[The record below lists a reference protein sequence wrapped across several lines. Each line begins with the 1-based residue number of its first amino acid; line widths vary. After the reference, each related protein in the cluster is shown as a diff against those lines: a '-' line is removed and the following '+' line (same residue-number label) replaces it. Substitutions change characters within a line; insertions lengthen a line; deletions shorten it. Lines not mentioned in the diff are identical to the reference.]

1 MTKYAIYLSII
12 LFPIQILSIKIGQ
25 TEFDLSS
32 ILISLT
38 TLYIFFFKKKKN
50 NIHLIILFIFTI
62 YQLIIFTYSPAPFTR
77 FISAL
82 YWMLVFLMMF
92 CINEDFKINYQY
104 VENIITSILLV
115 SCAVC
120 WFQYY
125 YIITPEEYS
134 QSVKAR
140 AAGFFGEPSF
150 AGLAFFSAAVGS
162 IANFLY
168 KKNNVRHLFIF
179 IIFFSTGF
187 LTLSMHIVTFFLAL
201 FTIFIFI
208 MYKNNLKFFQRII
221 LFFFSIIIFIFIVG
235 ICIYYL
241 DRNLITNFTNHFI
254 PRLNIFNSGTNS
266 LSLLS
271 WLRGM
276 EQMIYSVK
284 ETYLFGFGLGSTGEY
299 YFPSVF
305 GEKLKDY
312 GVFQL
317 TLKDAFS
324 LFLRLVIEIG
334 LFFTSIFLLL
344 IFYISFK
351 FLRETIKNKDEFIS
365 RIFLFSFSLTVI
377 IGSLIKEPNYARSTL
392 FIAIMLLSTFLKKG
406 KNIE

>member
-82 YWMLVFLMMF
+82 YWMLVFIIMF

-104 VENIITSILLV
+104 IENIIIFILLI

-125 YIITPEEYS
+125 YIITPENYN
-134 QSVKAR
+134 QSIKAR
-140 AAGFFGEPSF
+140 SVGFFGEPSY

-162 IANFLY
+162 IGNFLY
-168 KKNNVRHLFIF
+168 KKNNIRHLFFF

-254 PRLNIFNSGTNS
+254 PRLNIFNSNTNS

-305 GEKLKDY
+305 GEKLKNY

-324 LFLRLVIEIG
+324 LLFRLVIEIG